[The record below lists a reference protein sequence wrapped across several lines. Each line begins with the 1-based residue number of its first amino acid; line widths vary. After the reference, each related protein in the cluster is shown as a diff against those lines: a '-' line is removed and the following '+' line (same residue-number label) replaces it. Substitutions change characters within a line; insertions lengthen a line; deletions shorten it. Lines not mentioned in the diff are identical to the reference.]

1 MHATTTTS
9 TNATSIVVAH
19 TYASFSC
26 LFRSSPLLFPTD
38 GLKNYI
44 YKYHVYLRDTHGI
57 FFYAYFPVHRIISM
71 GGAQK
76 DCSDAG
82 HLNSHLASM

>member
-57 FFYAYFPVHRIISM
+57 FSM
-71 GGAQK
+71 R
-76 DCSDAG
+76 
-82 HLNSHLASM
+82 NSPFSLSAP